1 MLDVPRVSVTN
12 IPRLADWV
20 ELSVLVDSDGA
31 VPMTE
36 VARTLRGAGLVGY
49 AEAELFSKDE
59 AFADKDMFSG
69 DEASFRMTE
78 IIWEELRYRMHAL
91 KPGYP
96 LEVDRDRLVLP
107 HTSWRDVPAFTMLL
121 LVDLGRSYP
130 AAMGDLELSEAD
142 SGWTRLFEKVVEA
155 SEGGLLGGPCCRFG
169 SPVEPGW
176 PSGIDERIA
185 KLADLVDLRMENLKG
200 KTDPQ
205 DKDRGLDVVGR
216 LAIADSA
223 VGTVVLLTQCA
234 TGKNWTKKRGEPS
247 LADWQD
253 ILQWNAKLAR
263 AVAVPWRL
271 EGRWDIRKAYRYF
284 DDAVILDRP
293 RLISGNPDGFL
304 DEGVRNDIVT
314 WCEALIRSLPRLD

>member
-1 MLDVPRVSVTN
+1 MLDLPSLRVTD
-12 IPRLADWV
+12 ILRLADWV

-31 VPMTE
+31 IPMTE
-36 VARTLRGAGLVGY
+36 VARILRGAGLIGY
-49 AEAELFSKDE
+49 SEAELFRRDE
-59 AFADKDMFSG
+59 AFADRDMFSD

-78 IIWEELRYRMHAL
+78 TIWEELRCRMHAL

-121 LVDLGRSYP
+121 LVDLAQSYP
-130 AAMGDLELSEAD
+130 PVTVDIEASEAD
-142 SGWTRLFEKVVEA
+142 SGWARLFEKVVEA
-155 SEGGLLGGPCCRFG
+155 SERGLLGGPCCRFG
-169 SPVEPGW
+169 WPVEPGW
-176 PSGIDERIA
+176 PSGIDERIE

-234 TGKNWTKKRGEPS
+234 AGKNWTKKRGEPS

-271 EGRWDIRKAYRYF
+271 EGRWDIRKVYRYF

-293 RLISGNPDGFL
+293 RLICGNPDGFL
-304 DEGVRNDIVT
+304 DADTTDRIVEWCEPLVRN
-314 WCEALIRSLPRLD
+314 LPRLD